1 MTEEIKDGGQAFP
14 QPIAVSPMGDCYPA
28 YPGMTLRD
36 YFAAKAVSAVI
47 GAIMKDEGHN
57 WTSKDFAREAYE
69 IADSM
74 LAAREV
80 A

>member
-1 MTEEIKDGGQAFP
+1 MTEERKDPWMVHGGPAFP
-14 QPIAVSPMGDCYPA
+14 CTDGSDTTYR
-28 YPGMTLRD
+28 GMTLRD
-36 YFAAKAVSAVI
+36 YFAAKAVTAVI
-47 GAIMKDEGHN
+47 SAIMKDEGHN